1 VSIRLQYRPN
11 LTAWPPGPDVGLGYT
26 STGQQ
31 KPWRCGPFSS
41 DPRGGR
47 SPRSRRWSPACALS
61 DKASGKNVDRP
72 KLRELLDDPVHDFGA
87 PPSALSAPADPT
99 GRT

>member
-1 VSIRLQYRPN
+1 MAVRPIQ
-11 LTAWPPGPDVGLGYT
+11 LRSA
-26 STGQQ
+26 
-31 KPWRCGPFSS
+31 
-41 DPRGGR
+41 GG
-47 SPRSRRWSPACALS
+47 SLATLATMSPACALS